1 MCLAKAYVRPLAEPE
16 AAPTAT
22 GSVEGSGVLV
32 MENVTQV
39 DVNGSDIRLRSLLGD
54 AQTLQGHVTSID
66 FAEGKLVIRSA
77 A

>member
-16 AAPTAT
+16 TTLPTT
-22 GSVEGSGVLV
+22 GSVEGSGMLV

-39 DVNGSDIRLRSLLGD
+39 DVNGSEIRLRSLLGD
-54 AQTLQGHVTSID
+54 TETVQGYVTSID
-66 FAEGKLVIRSA
+66 FAEGKLVVQSA